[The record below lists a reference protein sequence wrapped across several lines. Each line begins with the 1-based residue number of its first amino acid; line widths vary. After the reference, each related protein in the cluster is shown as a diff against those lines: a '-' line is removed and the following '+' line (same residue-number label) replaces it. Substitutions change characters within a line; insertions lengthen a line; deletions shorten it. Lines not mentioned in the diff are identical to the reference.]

1 MKTILS
7 TTANV
12 RNFVLCASLSANP
25 LYISSCLVADEYEY
39 TSYDG
44 WYHNFAHVEWGAI
57 EMPLERKLGVAY
69 SDATYEP
76 AGYDRPNPM
85 LISNLTQHGLT
96 GNFSQQRSTLFIF
109 FGQQVVEEVLDAQ
122 RPGCPPE
129 YFDMQIPRCHPEF
142 DRDCRGDRYTPFLRS
157 RYDFRTGYAPGTPR
171 QQVSYITSSCTEL
184 GRL

>member
-1 MKTILS
+1 MRDLLLL
-7 TTANV
+7 A
-12 RNFVLCASLSANP
+12 L
-25 LYISSCLVADEYEY
+25 LVCGAAAQCTVNENDPFNNCEYEYEY